1 MLIYICHITNAEEK
15 KALLVLLIAFLSLL
29 IILIS
34 FLKAIF
40 KLIKKNNKL
49 FLAKLEAELTAKE
62 QERERIAKDLHDE
75 IGSALT
81 GINMYLQ
88 GLEVKGDRNIIL
100 LGKAKKSIQES
111 FTQLNQIMN
120 DLYPATLAKYGLEKS
135 LVEMFDAIHVT
146 GLLHIVYL
154 NEINQIDEYFEN
166 THKIHIFRIVRE
178 IVTNT
183 IKHANSKTLSVR
195 FSKKKDLIILETS
208 DNGIGYENKSPQH
221 THGRGLQ
228 NILNRVEIIN
238 AEIFLETE
246 QNKGVQ
252 YTIEIPIANEKG

>member
-1 MLIYICHITNAEEK
+1 
-15 KALLVLLIAFLSLL
+15 
-29 IILIS
+29 
-34 FLKAIF
+34 
-40 KLIKKNNKL
+40 
-49 FLAKLEAELTAKE
+49 
-62 QERERIAKDLHDE
+62 
-75 IGSALT
+75 
-81 GINMYLQ
+81 MYLQ
-88 GLEVKGDRNIIL
+88 GLEVTGDRNNIL

-183 IKHANSKTLSVR
+183 IKHANSKTLFVR
-195 FSKKKDLIILETS
+195 FSKKKDLIILKTS

>member
-1 MLIYICHITNAEEK
+1 MHEKEKVIIYIVIATSIF
-15 KALLVLLIAFLSLL
+15 LIVFLSVFIYNVIKYQKLNRKL
-29 IILIS
+29 TIEKLYSEIIGR
-34 FLKAIF
+34 
-40 KLIKKNNKL
+40 
-49 FLAKLEAELTAKE
+49 E

-81 GINMYLQ
+81 GINMYLH
-88 GLEVKGDRNIIL
+88 GLEVTGDRNMIL
-100 LGKAKKSIQES
+100 LGKALKSIQES
-111 FTQLNQIMN
+111 FIQLNQIMD

-146 GLLHIVYL
+146 GILHIVYL

-208 DNGIGYENKSPQH
+208 DNGIGYENKSHQH

-246 QNKGVQ
+246 QNKGVK